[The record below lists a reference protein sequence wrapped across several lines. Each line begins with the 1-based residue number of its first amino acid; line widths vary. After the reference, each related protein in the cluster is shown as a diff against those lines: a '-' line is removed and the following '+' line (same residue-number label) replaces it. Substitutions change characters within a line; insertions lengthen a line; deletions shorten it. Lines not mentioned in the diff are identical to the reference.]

1 MFVLFVC
8 VCLYVL
14 FVCVRKCVCVWM
26 CTQNR
31 HLKGKLLDLGHWA
44 WPVEPAA
51 AGSSPIRGH
60 GSSQMKLLNRARIAE
75 ARPMGRSP
83 CGKLDQWQSR
93 DNGRPCQEGG
103 GRLCVEGGG
112 VRGGNIG
119 LEKVPLSAVLR
130 RPSLNLSY
138 LVLWKLWRAVLSSR
152 NANDNPVRWFD
163 VVKWCFKL
171 SFISLRKRKRSE

>member
-1 MFVLFVC
+1 
-8 VCLYVL
+8 
-14 FVCVRKCVCVWM
+14 M

-112 VRGGNIG
+112 VRGGGRGGKAVWGEGVARTGAALREII
-119 LEKVPLSAVLR
+119 LRLSK
-130 RPSLNLSY
+130 PNQ
-138 LVLWKLWRAVLSSR
+138 K
-152 NANDNPVRWFD
+152 P
-163 VVKWCFKL
+163 
-171 SFISLRKRKRSE
+171 